1 MAGLQ
6 YTMKL
11 RSTTMLIVPSEIWC
25 TLKLVF
31 ALDQQMISN
40 VIFTKYKV
48 QTSLNICSSS
58 T

>member
-1 MAGLQ
+1 MHMAGLQ

-40 VIFTKYKV
+40 GILTKYKH
-48 QTSLNICSSS
+48 L
-58 T
+58 

>member
-1 MAGLQ
+1 MHMAGLQ

-11 RSTTMLIVPSEIWC
+11 RSTTMLIVPLEIWS

-40 VIFTKYKV
+40 GILTKYKH
-48 QTSLNICSSS
+48 L
-58 T
+58 

>member
-1 MAGLQ
+1 MHMAGLQ

-40 VIFTKYKV
+40 VIFTKYKH
-48 QTSLNICSSS
+48 L
-58 T
+58 